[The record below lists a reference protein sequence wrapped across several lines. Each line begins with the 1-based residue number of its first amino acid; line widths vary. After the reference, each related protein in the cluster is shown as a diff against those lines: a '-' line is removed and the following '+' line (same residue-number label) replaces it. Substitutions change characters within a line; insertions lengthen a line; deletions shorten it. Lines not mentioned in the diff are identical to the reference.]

1 MKGNERYR
9 KGYLAALA
17 GVILVAVCCFTP
29 ALVLLAGAVGLSA
42 FTPYL
47 DFVLF
52 PALGVFL
59 LIAILSYRKWK
70 ISCECSTGKPN
81 DGNTGEK

>member
-9 KGYLAALA
+9 KGYLAGLA

-29 ALVLLAGAVGLSA
+29 VLVLLAGAVGLSA

-70 ISCECSTGKPN
+70 ISCECSTETPN
-81 DGNTGEK
+81 HGNTGEK